1 MEVAMSKYTDE
12 EIRDYYRNN
21 GTLPREVFDDFN
33 RKAFR
38 ILISKGSSAATA
50 EDMMQDAWIRFLA
63 VLPRFEITGPN
74 KLIAYFLKTCINL
87 YFAFCKTK
95 SKERDGNEKYRHD
108 IISQGGATISPER
121 EEELVEAKKQE
132 LIACLRKH
140 MEKMTLNCRERFRLR
155 FEEGLSHKE
164 IDEIMGSENTG
175 NSSSAKSIFHRCVK
189 RLRAFM
195 KKHSI

>member
-21 GTLPREVFDDFN
+21 GTVPREVFDGFN

-38 ILISKGSSAATA
+38 VLRSKGSSAATA

-63 VLPRFEITGPN
+63 VLPGFEITGPN
-74 KLIAYFLKTCINL
+74 KLIAYFLKTCINN
-87 YFAFCKTK
+87 YFAFCKKK
-95 SKERDGNEKYRHD
+95 SKESDENEKYRQVL
-108 IISQGGATISPER
+108 ISKGEATIHPKS
-121 EEELVEAKKQE
+121 EEELLESKKQE

-140 MEKMTLNCRERFRLR
+140 MEDMTLNCQERFRLR
-155 FEEGLSHKE
+155 FGEGLSHKE